1 MPPDRWMAFLIF
13 SLVAAITPGPSNVMV
28 TATGSAVGFRRGLP
42 CALGAACGMGL
53 LLAAAS
59 LGLGQFV
66 LAEPLLVKIMNG
78 CGAAFLLWLAWRTLR
93 APPLSAPEGLEPV
106 GFAGAALFQW
116 ANPKGWLVAVGA
128 AGAFAQGES
137 ADPLVHALASG
148 MLFFLAA
155 LPSGLL
161 WLGLGA
167 AMHRLLRDERK
178 ARIFNGLMAAALAA
192 SVALI
197 LR

>member
-1 MPPDRWMAFLIF
+1 MAFLIF

-53 LLAAAS
+53 LLAGAS
-59 LGLGQFV
+59 LGLGRLV
-66 LAEPLLVKIMNG
+66 LGEPLIVKIMNG
-78 CGAAFLLWLAWRTLR
+78 CGAAFLLWLAWRIFR
-93 APPLSAPEGLEPV
+93 APPLSGPGNLEPV

-128 AGAFAQGES
+128 AGAFAQGEGS
-137 ADPLVHALASG
+137 DPLLHALASG
-148 MLFFLAA
+148 VLFFLAA

-167 AMHRLLRDERK
+167 AMHGLLRDERN
-178 ARIFNGLMAAALAA
+178 ARVFNGLMAAALAA